1 MIHTKLKIEK
11 EDLFMRTIWLAMIIL
26 LATIF
31 AGCQMGDRTD
41 DETGMRDPNVER
53 TRYQDDTDRT
63 TQQDR
68 RDTVQRRDRDRTT
81 DRNHTTERGHHRS
94 ADRDRDD
101 KRDNRSYDVQ
111 KEAADRITD
120 EISEINH
127 AYVLTNDRNAYV
139 AATLDNDRDQDQTSK
154 DDKTNREHMTSKG
167 NDNMPTRKGRSR
179 AESSTD
185 NDDNMRST
193 EGNKSGQTRTEGLD
207 DHEAGEELTDDIKKE
222 IKEIV
227 QSVDNN
233 IENVYVSTNPDF
245 ADLTNNYINDFNEGK
260 PVRGMFDQLGNMI
273 ERLFPQNRR

>member
-1 MIHTKLKIEK
+1 
-11 EDLFMRTIWLAMIIL
+11 
-26 LATIF
+26 
-31 AGCQMGDRTD
+31 QMGDRTD

-154 DDKTNREHMTSKG
+154 DDKTNREHMTS
-167 NDNMPTRKGRSR
+167 
-179 AESSTD
+179 
-185 NDDNMRST
+185 
-193 EGNKSGQTRTEGLD
+193 
-207 DHEAGEELTDDIKKE
+207 
-222 IKEIV
+222 
-227 QSVDNN
+227 
-233 IENVYVSTNPDF
+233 
-245 ADLTNNYINDFNEGK
+245 
-260 PVRGMFDQLGNMI
+260 
-273 ERLFPQNRR
+273 